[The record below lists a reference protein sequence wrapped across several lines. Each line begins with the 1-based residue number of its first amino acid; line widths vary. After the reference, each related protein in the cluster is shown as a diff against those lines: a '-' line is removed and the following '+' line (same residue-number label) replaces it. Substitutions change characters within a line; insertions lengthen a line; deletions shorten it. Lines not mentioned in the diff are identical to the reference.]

1 MTLARPLALALGL
14 LPALAT
20 AAQPRERWS
29 FAWDAHPQAAEVG
42 YFVLDIRL
50 PGKLI
55 RQRISGGTATAV
67 RDVLVPASIPG
78 EGVAVLRACRP
89 TGECSADSNAVALD
103 RTPPQPP
110 TAVTHGFN
118 QR

>member
-14 LPALAT
+14 LPALAP

-29 FAWDAHPQAAEVG
+29 FAWDAHPQAAQVG
-42 YFVLDIRL
+42 YFELEIRVPPKTWITRI
-50 PGKLI
+50 PG
-55 RQRISGGTATAV
+55 GATTAV
-67 RDVLVPASIPG
+67 RDVLVPASVPG
-78 EGVAVLRACRP
+78 NGTAVLRACRP
-89 TGECSADSNAVALD
+89 TGECSPNSNVVALD

>member
-1 MTLARPLALALGL
+1 MPRAACLVACL

-29 FAWDAHPQAAEVG
+29 LAWDLHPQAAEVG

-50 PGKLI
+50 PGRTL
-55 RQRISGGTATAV
+55 QTRIDGGTQTEV
-67 RDVLVPASIPG
+67 RDVYVDPALQG
-78 EGVAVLRACRP
+78 DGTAVLRACRP
-89 TGECSADSNAVALD
+89 NGECSADSNAVALD
-103 RTPPQPP
+103 RTPPSPP
-110 TAVTHGFN
+110 TDLRFDG